1 VDGATVYGYLPVRD
15 VQGTLVLILR
25 LTMPREILAEGMRTT
40 LFSILAFVVMGLA
53 IFASIHL
60 HLGSV
65 VLGRLSRI
73 GSFMS
78 RLGSGDQLTGRLA
91 VEGSDELAHLSRAV
105 NGLLDTVEK
114 TNDGMRIATAEAVIA
129 NRTKSEFL
137 ANMSHE
143 LRTPLN
149 HILGFTELVVDS
161 TAGPVTS
168 MQREYLEDVLSSGRH
183 LLSLINDILDISKVE
198 AGRLELEAAP
208 VAVKGLLEASL
219 RMVTEKA
226 AKHGIELS
234 LDAAQAPQA
243 ITADERKVK
252 QVLFN
257 LLSNAVKY
265 TPDGGRVRVSVTCLP
280 PGDGT
285 RAMMEVTVADTGIG
299 ISAADRERLFTPYA
313 RGGGSVVGGNEGTG
327 LGLAL
332 SRRLVELHGG
342 RVWVESDGPGRGS
355 TFRFVLPLTPEPPA
369 SVRGGE
375 MP

>member
-1 VDGATVYGYLPVRD
+1 VDGATLHGYLPVRD
-15 VQGTLVLILR
+15 VQGNLALILR
-25 LTMPREILAEGMRTT
+25 ITMLREIFAEGMRTT
-40 LFSILAFVVMGLA
+40 LVSILAFVIMGLA
-53 IFASIHL
+53 IFTSIHL

-73 GSFMS
+73 GAFMS
-78 RLGSGDQLTGRLA
+78 RLGTGDQFTGRLA
-91 VEGSDELAHLSRAV
+91 VEGSDELARLARAV

-114 TNDGMRIATAEAVIA
+114 TNDGLRIATQEAVIA
-129 NRTKSEFL
+129 NRSKSEFL

-149 HILGFTELVVDS
+149 HILGFTELVVDG
-161 TAGPVTS
+161 TAGPLTPTQS
-168 MQREYLEDVLSSGRH
+168 EYLGDVLSSGRH

-208 VAVKGLLEASL
+208 VAVKGLMESSL

-234 LDAAQAPQA
+234 LDAAGAPHA
-243 ITADERKVK
+243 IVADERKVK
-252 QVLFN
+252 QILFN

-280 PGDGT
+280 PRDGK

-299 ISAADRERLFTPYA
+299 ISAADKERLFTPYA
-313 RGGGSVVGGNEGTG
+313 RGRGSAVGESEGTG

-342 RVWVESDGPGRGS
+342 TIWAESDGPGMGS
-355 TFRFVLPLTPEPPA
+355 AFRFVLPLAPEAPA
-369 SVRGGE
+369 AAKGGAT
-375 MP
+375 